1 VLCGESDKLK
11 GGERLR
17 LHISVV
23 VVVMLESRVASCLHC
38 VENVA

>member
-1 VLCGESDKLK
+1 MLCGESDKLK

-17 LHISVV
+17 LHIPVV
-23 VVVMLESRVASCLHC
+23 AVVMLESQVGRCVRC